1 MKLED
6 FLTKEYGY
14 NVQVRKDIQT
24 YLDQWKSWYKGNVRS
39 FHNYF
44 IYNGQVSR
52 FSLFGDVSSLK
63 AGFIDNIQ
71 F

>member
-44 IYNGQVSR
+44 IYNGQNKIKQQR
-52 FSLFGDVSSLK
+52 YTM
-63 AGFIDNIQ
+63 NIQ
-71 F
+71 QQIVRKI

>member
-44 IYNGQVSR
+44 I
-52 FSLFGDVSSLK
+52 
-63 AGFIDNIQ
+63 
-71 F
+71 